1 MGLIGLGMS
10 GQRSVLRME
19 LSDWLVSMYQSV
31 LMSLVEMGLYDWS
44 IGLG

>member
-31 LMSLVEMGLYDWS
+31 LMSLELYDWS